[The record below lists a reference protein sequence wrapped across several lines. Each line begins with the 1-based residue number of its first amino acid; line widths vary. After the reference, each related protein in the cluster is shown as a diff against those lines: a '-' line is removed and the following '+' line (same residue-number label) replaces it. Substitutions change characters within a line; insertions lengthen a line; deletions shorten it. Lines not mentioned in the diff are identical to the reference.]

1 MRLRQTLMAAGLW
14 LGVALLAANA
24 LLTFQVLQNVSST
37 EDDSIDVAVDWEK
50 QGQLAVDIADISLN
64 SDRFAD
70 VPMGFLPIMTIWT
83 EDENGDIDDIVDLP
97 VALTNAQLQVW
108 IDGGAVDVS
117 SGYITIEGGYVSIEN

>member
-37 EDDSIDVAVDWEK
+37 EDDSIDVTVDWDN
-50 QGQLAVDIADISLN
+50 QRQVSVDIADIVLN
-64 SDRFAD
+64 ADRFAD

-97 VALTNAQLQVW
+97 VTVTNTQLQVW

-117 SGYITIEGGYVSIEN
+117 SGYITIEGGYLD

>member
-1 MRLRQTLMAAGLW
+1 MRLRQTLMAGGLG

-24 LLTFQVLQNVSST
+24 FLTFQVLETLNSNEV
-37 EDDSIDVAVDWEK
+37 DSIDVAVDWEN

-64 SDRFAD
+64 ADRFAD

-97 VALTNAQLQVW
+97 VAVTNTQLQVW
-108 IDGGAVDVS
+108 IDGGTVDVS
-117 SGYITIEGGYVSIEN
+117 SGYITIEGGYLD